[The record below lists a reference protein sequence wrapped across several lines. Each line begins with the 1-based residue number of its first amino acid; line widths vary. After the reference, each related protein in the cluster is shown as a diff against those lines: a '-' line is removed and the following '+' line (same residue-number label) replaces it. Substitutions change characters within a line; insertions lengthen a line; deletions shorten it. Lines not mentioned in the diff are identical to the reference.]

1 MIRCLFRSPE
11 FPLVCDAGS
20 VLIGTS
26 SLQDFAVQVAT
37 LDLPPGGNLPVVDA
51 SAEGWVFNTEHGVL
65 SPLTT
70 KKRWTK
76 KEVIA
81 MFNGSDAAITLGGQY
96 SERSLSAKRFD
107 RILTEIVKLIRSANK
122 TGGR

>member
-1 MIRCLFRSPE
+1 MIRCLFRSPD

-20 VLIGTS
+20 VLVGAS

-37 LDLPPGGNLPVVDA
+37 LDLPPDGDLPVVDA
-51 SAEGWVFNTEHGVL
+51 SAEGWVLNTEHGVL

-81 MFNGSDAAITLGGQY
+81 MFNGSDAAITLGRQY
-96 SERSLSAKRFD
+96 SERSLSTKRFD
-107 RILTEIVKLIRSANK
+107 RILTEIVKLIRSANNH
-122 TGGR
+122 